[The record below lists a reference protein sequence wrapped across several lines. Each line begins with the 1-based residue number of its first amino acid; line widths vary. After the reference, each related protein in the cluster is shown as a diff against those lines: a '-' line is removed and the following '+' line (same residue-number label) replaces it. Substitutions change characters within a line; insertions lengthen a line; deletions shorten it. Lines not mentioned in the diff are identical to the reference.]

1 MKYSSQNTRTWWLLS
16 FAVTLSGCGDGAVD
30 PPDTPAVVSQLA
42 FTVQPTVTIPGNL
55 LDPAIEIAG
64 QDASGKTM
72 SGFNGDVTLALG
84 ANPGGATLYG
94 TTTVSAAGG
103 LAVFSDLSIDRPGSG
118 YTLTASASGLAGAT
132 SAAFEVDGC
141 SVCWETQTLL
151 PTPREGLAVGVVDG
165 VLYAVGGTDE
175 PTGGLF
181 AVVEAYDPETNS
193 WATRAAMPTARYSLG
208 IGVVNGIL
216 YAVGG
221 GAGVALNTVEAY
233 DPATDSWTTKS
244 PMPTPRLGLGVAVVN
259 GVLYAV
265 GGWSF
270 LTQALATVEAYDPAT
285 DTWTPRASMPA
296 ARLALEAAAVNGILY
311 AIGGGRPMAGTFA
324 TVEAYD
330 PGTDSWTTR
339 ASMSAPRLP
348 ALGVLDGVIYAV
360 GSGAT
365 VEAYHPGTNSWTGK
379 APLPT
384 DRAFLAVGVLNGGLY
399 VVGGYGDGYE
409 AAVLVYFP

>member
-1 MKYSSQNTRTWWLLS
+1 MKYSSQNTPTWWLLS

-84 ANPGGATLYG
+84 ANPGGATLSG
-94 TTTVSAAGG
+94 TTTVSAVGG

-165 VLYAVGGTDE
+165 VLYAVGGANDDSDQ
-175 PTGGLF
+175 L
-181 AVVEAYDPETNS
+181 AVVEAYDPETNT
-193 WATRAAMPTARYSLG
+193 WATRAPMPRARHALG

-221 GAGVALNTVEAY
+221 QEGGVALNTVEAY
-233 DPATDSWTTKS
+233 DPSTDSWTTKS
-244 PMPTPRLGLGVAVVN
+244 PMPTPRVGLGVAVVN

-296 ARLALEAAAVNGILY
+296 ARLGLEAAAVNGILY
-311 AIGGGRPMAGTFA
+311 AIGGGRPNVGTFV

-330 PGTDSWTTR
+330 PATDSWTTR
-339 ASMSAPRLP
+339 TPMSAPGSPR
-348 ALGVLDGVIYAV
+348 LGVLGGVIYAV
-360 GSGAT
+360 GADE
-365 VEAYHPGTNSWTGK
+365 VYHPGTNSWTAK

-384 DRAFLAVGVLNGGLY
+384 ERGFLAVGVLNGGLY
-399 VVGGYGDGYE
+399 VVGGYGDGGYK